1 MGAAVYPSG
10 LGYHAAMNDSRDSL
24 RAEIAAT
31 AARFIA
37 DGGLDYASARRKAA
51 AEVGEGRLP
60 RGSLP
65 DHDEI
70 DAALREHLELFDE
83 QHAERVLALRETA
96 LALMAQLE
104 AFRPLVTGA
113 AWKGIAAEHA
123 PLHLQLFA
131 DNPKEVSYWLLN
143 QGIDFE
149 VDTMT
154 HFQGRGEAEVL
165 GFLWRDTPVMLSLHE
180 PDDLRGAL
188 RPGASGPAR
197 GDRAAL
203 ARRMRED
210 AT

>member
-1 MGAAVYPSG
+1 M
-10 LGYHAAMNDSRDSL
+10 HDSRDSL
-24 RAEIAAT
+24 RAEIAAA

-70 DAALREHLELFDE
+70 DEALREHLALFDD
-83 QHAERVLALRETA
+83 QHADRVRALRETA
-96 LALMAQLE
+96 LELMARLE
-104 AFRPLVTGA
+104 TFRPLVTGA

-149 VDTMT
+149 VDTIA

-165 GFLWRDTPVMLSLHE
+165 GFLWQDTPVMLSLHE

-188 RPGASGPAR
+188 RAGTSGPTR

-203 ARRMRED
+203 ARRMQEES
-210 AT
+210 A

>member
-1 MGAAVYPSG
+1 MYRSG

-24 RAEIAAT
+24 RAEIAAA

-70 DAALREHLELFDE
+70 DEALREHLALFDD
-83 QHAERVLALRETA
+83 QHADRVRALRETA
-96 LALMAQLE
+96 LELMARLE
-104 AFRPLVTGA
+104 TFRPLVTGA

-123 PLHLQLFA
+123 PVHLQLFA

-149 VDTMT
+149 VDTIA

-165 GFLWRDTPVMLSLHE
+165 GFLWQDTPVMLSLHE

-188 RPGASGPAR
+188 RAGTSGPAR

-203 ARRMRED
+203 ARRMQEES
-210 AT
+210 A

>member
-1 MGAAVYPSG
+1 MYRSG
-10 LGYHAAMNDSRDSL
+10 LGYHAAINDSRDSL
-24 RAEIAAT
+24 RAAT
-31 AARFIA
+31 APAAARFIA

-51 AEVGEGRLP
+51 AEVGEGRPP

-70 DAALREHLELFDE
+70 DEALREHLALFDD
-83 QHAERVLALRETA
+83 QHADRVRALRETA
-96 LALMAQLE
+96 LELMARLE

-149 VDTMT
+149 VDTIA

-165 GFLWRDTPVMLSLHE
+165 GFLWQDTPVMLSLHE

-188 RPGASGPAR
+188 RAGTSGPAR

-203 ARRMRED
+203 ARRMQEES
-210 AT
+210 A